1 MSIFGRLFGR
11 KKETGAPV
19 SLGSLKADMHS
30 HVIPGIDDGAGTMQ
44 DSLDMLHAFAALG
57 YEKVITTPHIMS
69 DGYRNTPE
77 IILGGLEKVRVAAKG
92 AGIEMQIEAAAEYYL
107 DEVFVANLD
116 KGLLSFGGEKR
127 YVLFETSYVTQ
138 PMALSQTIFQLQ
150 TLGYTPVLAHPE
162 RYQYFW
168 ASKDAIDEIRDLR
181 ERGTKLQV
189 NIGSFAGRHSKQSA
203 TIARKLAKEGLID
216 FLGTDMHRAGQGDT
230 LAKAM
235 FEIRELRELVMGGS
249 LLNYG
254 L

>member
-92 AGIEMQIEAAAEYYL
+92 AGIDIQIEAAAEYYL
-107 DEVFVANLD
+107 DEVFVSKLD

-150 TLGYTPVLAHPE
+150 TLGYTPRVGPSRTLPILLGKQGCHRRNPRPARTRDQTPSQYRLLRRPPQQAECNDCPQACQGGPHRFPGHGHAPRRTG
-162 RYQYFW
+162 RY
-168 ASKDAIDEIRDLR
+168 
-181 ERGTKLQV
+181 
-189 NIGSFAGRHSKQSA
+189 
-203 TIARKLAKEGLID
+203 
-216 FLGTDMHRAGQGDT
+216 LGESH
-230 LAKAM
+230 
-235 FEIRELRELVMGGS
+235 V
-249 LLNYG
+249 
-254 L
+254 